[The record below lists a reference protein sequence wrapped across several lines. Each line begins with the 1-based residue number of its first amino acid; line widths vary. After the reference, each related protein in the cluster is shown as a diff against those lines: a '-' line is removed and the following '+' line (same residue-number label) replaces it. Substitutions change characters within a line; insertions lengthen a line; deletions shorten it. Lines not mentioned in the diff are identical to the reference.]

1 ARVAGLALTAA
12 ACFLLLIACANVS
25 NLLLARMAQRDR
37 EMAIRIVLGGSRR
50 RLVGQLLAE
59 SSVLGIAAC
68 GLGVLLAYGLRA
80 PLLALSPYRFAGF
93 DRLPFDWRVL
103 AFAVAAG
110 AATTALFALAPAF
123 RATEVRLADAIKAGA
138 SSIAGGRGP
147 VRLLSGIAA
156 VEIATVF

>member
-1 ARVAGLALTAA
+1 DEIQAITPLAKNEIAELQRGRELTVIQNVIGRLRPGVRPHQALAELTVIQAALPFPFRNSHPTITLRMLPLRDHLYGDARVAGLALTAA

-80 PLLALSPYRFAGF
+80 PL
-93 DRLPFDWRVL
+93 
-103 AFAVAAG
+103 
-110 AATTALFALAPAF
+110 
-123 RATEVRLADAIKAGA
+123 
-138 SSIAGGRGP
+138 
-147 VRLLSGIAA
+147 
-156 VEIATVF
+156 